1 MGFFAVIGRVV
12 GHTSLR
18 ERSEGRR
25 EMKKLIAGLVVVAAL
40 TAACTSSVTHRNV
53 TASATVSAG
62 STTQSAP
69 AVSVSPTPQP
79 STSSVATTASTPS
92 QPSSSASDTLNV
104 CLHHSGH
111 VYEVC
116 TAYIANSSLAVLVP
130 YYKYAKSTD
139 AALSRYVTY
148 RLGSRYTGQAYGVI
162 TKRVA
167 SWPAGTYDVS
177 VPDIRILS
185 VGSSLQTNIAT
196 LVTEESW
203 KVTSASGQVIY
214 QENGQRHTVTM
225 HRVPSYLLHKWVVT
239 DLQ

>member
-1 MGFFAVIGRVV
+1 
-12 GHTSLR
+12 
-18 ERSEGRR
+18 
-25 EMKKLIAGLVVVAAL
+25 MKKLIAGLVVAAAL
-40 TAACTSSVTHRNV
+40 TAGCTSSVTHRSV
-53 TASATVSAG
+53 TASPTVSAQ
-62 STTQSAP
+62 STMQSAP
-69 AVSVSPTPQP
+69 AVSASPTPQP
-79 STSSVATTASTPS
+79 STSSGVTTANTPS

-104 CLHHSGH
+104 CLHYSGH

-148 RLGSRYTGQAYGVI
+148 RLGSRYTGQAYDVI

-185 VGSSLQTNIAT
+185 VSSSLQTNTAT

-203 KVTSASGQVIY
+203 KVTSDTGQVMY

-239 DLQ
+239 NLQ